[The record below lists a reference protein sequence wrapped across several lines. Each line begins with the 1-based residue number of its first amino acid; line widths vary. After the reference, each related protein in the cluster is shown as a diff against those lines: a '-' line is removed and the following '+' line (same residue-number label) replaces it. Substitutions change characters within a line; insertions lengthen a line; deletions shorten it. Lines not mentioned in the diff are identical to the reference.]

1 MTGFKIYEGLKTL
14 SINLI
19 SPRKYL
25 VGSFRILKHHKEI
38 IRSSVFTNAK
48 NKLWCARCVYLSVH
62 FCFFKET
69 WGQQN
74 KTQTFLFT
82 LFHLIKE
89 KNVFTKKVLNIFFL
103 RKKKNLQHKKIIVW
117 LSIMKKFTNSPEK
130 NHLVS
135 NIKEILAKNCC
146 WEKRIHRRTNEKKIK
161 KKKNLQNFSF
171 GFVN

>member
-1 MTGFKIYEGLKTL
+1 MIVFKIYEGLKTL
-14 SINLI
+14 SIKLI

-25 VGSFRILKHHKEI
+25 VGSFSILKHHKEI
-38 IRSSVFTNAK
+38 IRSSVFTNTK

-74 KTQTFLFT
+74 KTRTFLFT

-103 RKKKNLQHKKIIVW
+103 RKKKKISSIKKLLFGFQSWKNSQIHLKKIIWFQTLKKYLQKTAVGKKEFTDEQ
-117 LSIMKKFTNSPEK
+117 MKK
-130 NHLVS
+130 
-135 NIKEILAKNCC
+135 
-146 WEKRIHRRTNEKKIK
+146 R
-161 KKKNLQNFSF
+161 
-171 GFVN
+171 